1 MTRMTTDYD
10 SVLANA
16 RISAIML
23 DGDLRIRS
31 FSREVVRVF
40 NLIDKDEGH
49 HINRISHHL
58 GEIDVGA
65 CRSSRDRESIG
76 VAIVIQGPMD

>member
-40 NLIDKDEGH
+40 NLIDKDEQP
-49 HINRISHHL
+49 NF
-58 GEIDVGA
+58 A
-65 CRSSRDRESIG
+65 PPWRDRR
-76 VAIVIQGPMD
+76 